1 MPFGKRPDFGDARY
15 AGAETVFA
23 CDIVDALQ
31 VGCSAFLKANN
42 IVLYQVCRKRREF
55 CPKSC
60 TETARSR
67 LVQLRLQCTMHLRS

>member
-31 VGCSAFLKANN
+31 V
-42 IVLYQVCRKRREF
+42 RR
-55 CPKSC
+55 S
-60 TETARSR
+60 
-67 LVQLRLQCTMHLRS
+67 HW